1 LNANKV
7 AATPK
12 AIFVF
17 VNIIWFDPRFKAL
30 GVENKFVFIQQN
42 SFVICN
48 NTSKVSLIQVLTRFF
63 YG

>member
-30 GVENKFVFIQQN
+30 GWKINLFLYNKIHL
-42 SFVICN
+42 SFAIIPAK
-48 NTSKVSLIQVLTRFF
+48 SI
-63 YG
+63 